1 MKNQVLVKKYAQGL
15 VQAVRDEAEY
25 ETVRAEVGAFHGLF
39 SSREDLRHA
48 LLSPFVGAPKKAR
61 ILGDVLAASRA
72 GGKTTRLLQLLLE
85 HKRLDILGDLLALLP
100 EAWNEKRGILTFEVT
115 SVVAL
120 TDKQRSRLRQ
130 ALEAAEA
137 NPVDLVFRTDP
148 AILGGLTLKRGHI
161 VYDVSIE
168 GQLNQL
174 KEQILQG

>member
-15 VQAVRDEAEY
+15 VQAVRNEAEF
-25 ETVRAEVGAFHGLF
+25 ESVRAELDAFQTLF
-39 SSREDLRHA
+39 SGRDDLRHA

-72 GGKTTRLLQLLLE
+72 AAKTTRLLLLLLE
-85 HKRLDILGDLLALLP
+85 HKRLDILGDLVAVLP
-100 EAWNEKRGILTFEVT
+100 EAWNEKQGVLSFEVT

-120 TDKQRSRLRQ
+120 TDGQKARLRRV
-130 ALEAAEA
+130 LETAEGK
-137 NPVDLVFRTDP
+137 PVDLVFNTDP
-148 AILGGLTLKRGHI
+148 AILGGLTLRRGHI

-174 KEQILQG
+174 KEQIQQG